1 MNPRSKAGD
10 ITAPATVAMPNSPLI
25 AGRRPDMTI
34 PFRNDSGFFTYIST
48 ASRITSGELFEVAK
62 WRCGFAGAGHG
73 KMPDLTFGA
82 FGLTTPEIPKD
93 FAPRPPMDFAQ
104 MLVDHGRQNGSAPA
118 PANIFPHGGGPCFYM
133 SDP

>member
-1 MNPRSKAGD
+1 
-10 ITAPATVAMPNSPLI
+10 
-25 AGRRPDMTI
+25 
-34 PFRNDSGFFTYIST
+34 
-48 ASRITSGELFEVAK
+48 
-62 WRCGFAGAGHG
+62 
-73 KMPDLTFGA
+73 MPDLTFGA